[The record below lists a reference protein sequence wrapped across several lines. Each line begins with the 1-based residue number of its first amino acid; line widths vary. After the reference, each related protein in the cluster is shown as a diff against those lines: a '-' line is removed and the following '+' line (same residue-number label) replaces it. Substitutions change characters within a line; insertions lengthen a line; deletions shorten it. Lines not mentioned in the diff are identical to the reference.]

1 MMHKVSVI
9 MPVYNAEQHLRECLD
24 SVLAQT
30 LWDFEIICVDDG
42 STDASGEILA
52 EYVKNDAVAGRGA
65 RFRVIRQEHS
75 NAGAAR
81 NTGLREARGDYL
93 LFLDSDDV
101 FAPDMFRSLLDGI
114 EAAHADTAI
123 CGFAKFNDG
132 EPLPQ
137 LAQSADWRSFES
149 PARTVDL
156 FNRWPGWAW
165 DKLFKRSFIRR
176 LNLEFQETAVS
187 NDLYFTYMALAHAER
202 IAVSQARF
210 VAHRYRAGSVETTR
224 SQHPLCPAEAVRT
237 LHDALAAEGI
247 LNGNAFRSFA
257 KWVPD
262 LLFWH
267 VNHMADSGSRAKL
280 FAELQKMGR
289 EWRINGSAK
298 WIKESLKKRA
308 VDILR
313 VICPAAVK

>member
-1 MMHKVSVI
+1 MKVSVI
-9 MPVYNAEQHLRECLD
+9 MPVYNAERHLRECLD

-30 LWDFEIICVDDG
+30 LRDFELICVNDG
-42 STDASGEILA
+42 STDASGNILA
-52 EYVKNDAVAGRGA
+52 EYAERSPSM
-65 RFRVIRQEHS
+65 RVVEKPHG

-81 NTGLREARGDYL
+81 NAGLSEARGDYL

-101 FAPDMFRSLLDGI
+101 FAPDMFRSLLGGI
-114 EAAHADTAI
+114 ETVHADMAI
-123 CGFAKFNDG
+123 CGFAKFKDG

-137 LAQSADWRSFES
+137 LAQSADWTIHVS
-149 PARTVDL
+149 PAQTVDF

-176 LNLEFQETAVS
+176 LNLEFQEIAVS

-202 IAVSQARF
+202 IAVSQAKF

-224 SQHPLCPAEAVRT
+224 SLHPLCPAEAVRT
-237 LHDALAAEGI
+237 LHDALAAEGV
-247 LNGNAFRSFA
+247 LKDNAFRSFA

-267 VNHMADSGSRAKL
+267 VNHMADSESRAKL
-280 FAELQKMGR
+280 FAELRSMGR
-289 EWRINGSAK
+289 EWGIDGSAK
-298 WIKESLKKRA
+298 WIKESLKKRV
-308 VDILR
+308 VDVLR
-313 VICPAAVK
+313 VICPKAVK

>member
-1 MMHKVSVI
+1 MAGRLSVI
-9 MPVYNAEQHLRECLD
+9 MPVYNTGRHLRECLD

-30 LWDFEIICVDDG
+30 LRDFELICVNDG
-42 STDASGEILA
+42 STDESEGILD
-52 EYVKNDAVAGRGA
+52 EYA
-65 RFRVIRQEHS
+65 RRCPAMKVIRKPHG

-114 EAAHADTAI
+114 ETAHADMAI
-123 CGFAKFNDG
+123 CGFAKFRDG

-137 LAQSADWRSFES
+137 LAQFADWTSLGS

-165 DKLFKRSFIRR
+165 DKLFNRSFIRR
-176 LNLEFQETAVS
+176 LNLEFQEIAVS

-224 SQHPLCPAEAVRT
+224 SQYPLCPAEAVRA
-237 LHDALAAEGI
+237 LHDALAAEG
-247 LNGNAFRSFA
+247 LLKGSAFHSFA

-267 VNHMADSGSRAKL
+267 VNHMADSESRAKL
-280 FAELQKMGR
+280 FAELQAMGR
-289 EWRINGSAK
+289 EWGIRGSAK

-313 VICPAAVK
+313 VICPEVMK

>member
-1 MMHKVSVI
+1 MKLSVI
-9 MPVYNAEQHLRECLD
+9 MPVFNVERYLRETLD
-24 SVLAQT
+24 SILAQGMKDYE
-30 LWDFEIICVDDG
+30 LICVNDG
-42 STDASGEILA
+42 STDASENILA
-52 EYVKNDAVAGRGA
+52 EYAERIPLMKVVEKQHG
-65 RFRVIRQEHS
+65 
-75 NAGAAR
+75 NAGEAR
-81 NTGLREARGDYL
+81 NVGLREAHGDYL

-114 EAAHADTAI
+114 ETAHADMAI
-123 CGFAKFNDG
+123 CGFAKFRDG

-137 LAQSADWRSFES
+137 LAQSADWKSLDS

-165 DKLFKRSFIRR
+165 DKIFRRAFIQH
-176 LNLEFQETAVS
+176 LNLEFQEIAVS

-202 IAVSQARF
+202 IAVSQAKF

-247 LNGNAFRSFA
+247 LKGSASCSFA

-267 VNHMADSGSRAKL
+267 VNHMADSESRAKL
-280 FAELQKMGR
+280 FSELQAMGR
-289 EWRINGSAK
+289 EWGIDGSAK

-308 VDILR
+308 VDVLR
-313 VICPAAVK
+313 GHGDLL

>member
-1 MMHKVSVI
+1 MAGRLSVV
-9 MPVYNAEQHLRECLD
+9 MPVYNAGLYLRECLD

-30 LWDFEIICVDDG
+30 FRDFELICVNDG
-42 STDASGEILA
+42 STDASGNILA
-52 EYVKNDAVAGRGA
+52 EYAERNPLM
-65 RFRVIRQEHS
+65 RVIEKPHG

-81 NTGLREARGDYL
+81 NAGLREAHGDYL

-101 FAPDMFRSLLDGI
+101 FAPDMFRSLVQGI
-114 EAAHADTAI
+114 ESADADMAI
-123 CGFAKFNDG
+123 CGFAKFKDG

-137 LAQSADWRSFES
+137 LAQSADWASLES

-165 DKLFKRSFIRR
+165 DKIFRRAFIRR
-176 LNLEFQETAVS
+176 LNLEFQEIAVS

-202 IAVSQARF
+202 IAVSQAKF

-224 SQHPLCPAEAVRT
+224 SQYPLCPAEAVRT
-237 LHDALAAEGI
+237 LHDAFVAEGI
-247 LNGNAFRSFA
+247 LKGSAFHSFA

-267 VNHMADSGSRAKL
+267 VNHMADSESRAKL
-280 FAELQKMGR
+280 FAELQAMGR
-289 EWRINGSAK
+289 EWGINGSAK

-308 VDILR
+308 VDVLR
-313 VICPAAVK
+313 VIHPEAVK